1 MLRAA
6 SLLVAGNIVLGL
18 KVIGSGFGRTGT
30 KSLKLALEQLGF
42 TPCHHMLEVRPTPG
56 QVTKVTL

>member
-30 KSLKLALEQLGF
+30 KSLKLALERALR
-42 TPCHHMLEVRPTPG
+42 TLPASALPLPCCSAVA
-56 QVTKVTL
+56 